1 MQKCALIR
9 NCIAASTTTTNWQR
23 LRCDKHAVDKVPIP
37 IHPCC
42 FYTRHNHSAA
52 SVVPPLCASSMGLES
67 ETFTRALCGPKYPVG
82 SQLAGNQCNQLSRIV
97 STKCCLS
104 DNMWLLDDGF
114 TQQDGQQC
122 VCGGRELAE
131 QERATRAFVD
141 GCAACIAR
149 IPLCWLARLAL
160 CTGSI
165 SHVHT
170 SLLSGPLLG
179 NIHWLKVVGVF
190 FF

>member
-1 MQKCALIR
+1 M
-9 NCIAASTTTTNWQR
+9 TNWQR
-23 LRCDKHAVDKVPIP
+23 LCCDKHAVDKVPIP

-42 FYTRHNHSAA
+42 FYTRHNRSAA
-52 SVVPPLCASSMGLES
+52 SVVPPPLCASSMGLES

-82 SQLAGNQCNQLSRIV
+82 SQLAGNQYNQLSRIV

-122 VCGGRELAE
+122 VCGGSELAE
-131 QERATRAFVD
+131 QERATWAFVD

-160 CTGSI
+160 CTGSV
-165 SHVHT
+165 SHMSIRPSSPVLYRET
-170 SLLSGPLLG
+170 YIDLKLL
-179 NIHWLKVVGVF
+179 VF
-190 FF
+190 F